1 MLRLK
6 GLLDGIV
13 DGFRMRRLS
22 PRPPRRVLIVD
33 DEASTRLFLSVVLS
47 VAGYDTTVAA
57 NGLEALTMYETRGP
71 FDVVVT
77 DVMMPRMHG
86 HELARRIR
94 QVHTDAKILYVTGYS
109 DALFDAKLWL
119 WEDEALLEKPFT
131 PDGVVEAVSLLV
143 DRRVHPTTLW
153 G

>member
-1 MLRLK
+1 MTPACTI
-6 GLLDGIV
+6 LLI
-13 DGFRMRRLS
+13 
-22 PRPPRRVLIVD
+22 D
-33 DEASTRLFLSVVLS
+33 DEALIRLGTVAMLED
-47 VAGYDTTVAA
+47 AGYFVFEAGNAD
-57 NGLEALTMYETRGP
+57 EALAMLAEHSDI
-71 FDVVVT
+71 DVVVT

-119 WEDEALLEKPFT
+119 WEDEALLEKPCT

-143 DRRVHPTTLW
+143 DRPGHPTTVW